1 MEAKARGREEATARL
16 RLARKLSA
24 SILSS
29 LSPNWATLPSV
40 VIANLLLGAAGAP
53 VMLACMPA
61 ENVAGAGMG
70 TCEPSGPSTSLKK
83 ATRLAVSSGNV
94 GRS

>member
-29 LSPNWATLPSV
+29 LPNWAKLPSV
-40 VIANLLLGAAGAP
+40 VIANLLLGAAGAR
-53 VMLACMPA
+53 VVLACMPT
-61 ENVAGAGMG
+61 ESVAGAGMG

-83 ATRLAVSSGNV
+83 ATRLAVISGNV